1 MDFNNNNQDSLPF
14 VLYSVGESVK
24 QPMVQRDDGAPWNQI
39 IWVKKGSGAFNVGED
54 SFVLCEGE
62 GVFMRHGVSHGYKMI
77 GDCFYTEWVTFTSD
91 DRLVDYSLKNK
102 AFFIFRVPDF
112 LANET
117 ENLRLY
123 AQSET
128 SEKLLLSAM
137 GYSYVAELIA
147 CITKKENN
155 VIDAVRGFLTANCSR
170 PLTLDEISDAVGIDK
185 YTLCRYFAK
194 NHRCTVM
201 EELKRIRLSKAKRL
215 LRYSSEGIEQI
226 GYDCG
231 FESPSYFA
239 MRFRERCGCSPSEYR
254 KRYR

>member
-1 MDFNNNNQDSLPF
+1 MDINSENHDALPF
-14 VLYSVGESVK
+14 VLCSVGESIR
-24 QPMVQRDDGAPWNQI
+24 QPAVHRGDGAPWNQI
-39 IWVKKGSGAFNVGED
+39 IWVKKGSGAFTVGEE
-54 SFVLCEGE
+54 SFVLGEGE
-62 GVFMRHGVSHGYKMI
+62 GAFMRHGIPHEYKMM
-77 GDCFYTEWVTFTSD
+77 GDCFYTEWVTFKSD
-91 DRLVDYSLKNK
+91 DRLVDYSLKDK
-102 AFFIFRVPDF
+102 AFVTFLVPDF
-112 LANET
+112 LENET
-117 ENLRLY
+117 ESLRLY

-137 GYSYVAELIA
+137 GYSYIAELFS

-155 VIDAVRGFLTANCSR
+155 VIDTVRGYLKLNCSR
-170 PLTLDEISDAVGIDK
+170 SLTLDEISDAVCIDK
-185 YTLCRYFAK
+185 YTLCRFFAK

-201 EELKRIRLSKAKRL
+201 EELKRIRIAKAKRL
-215 LRYSSEGIEQI
+215 LRYSSECIEQI